1 MNIACVQ
8 EMKNV
13 QRDIALQHDHT
24 GHSAL
29 FDWQV
34 FNLTFSDREHV

>member
-13 QRDIALQHDHT
+13 QRDIALKHDHT

-34 FNLTFSDREHV
+34 LNLTFSDREHV